1 MKKFWR
7 EQKNWDN
14 LSQFRGNGILA
25 LDRGNDDENTIGFL
39 QSNGYFAVVRQR
51 HERYIFGNA
60 KTIAQNLREAVPAK
74 TILIKNGKNIRGS
87 VRFKLGQMAL
97 AGPIL
102 AVESQFENVSI
113 TLFVTHPNL
122 ACANEKELEK
132 IAQSEAQAY
141 LDRWGIETFFRELK
155 QNFKIEEARPRTF
168 RALNNLFMLS
178 ILAHYFVKDFRS
190 RPSRELSKITKLIK
204 DNFSQ
209 INSKTFSFLQN
220 LRALFCEKSLKFI
233 SVRPKKPPQIAPKQL
248 IFPFYPA

>member
-1 MKKFWR
+1 MHATIINRKQQPENRKTSAEIGRASTR
-7 EQKNWDN
+7 EFI
-14 LSQFRGNGILA
+14 SLA
-25 LDRGNDDENTIGFL
+25 DCTDFMEKCASRVSLF
-39 QSNGYFAVVRQR
+39 YFFT
-51 HERYIFGNA
+51 HN
-60 KTIAQNLREAVPAK
+60 
-74 TILIKNGKNIRGS
+74 
-87 VRFKLGQMAL
+87 
-97 AGPIL
+97 
-102 AVESQFENVSI
+102 
-113 TLFVTHPNL
+113 VTHPNL

-132 IAQSEAQAY
+132 ITQSAAQAY
-141 LDRWGIETFFRELK
+141 LDRWGNETFFRELK

-233 SVRPKKPPQIAPKQL
+233 SVRPKKPPKIAPKQL

>member
-51 HERYIFGNA
+51 HERDIFGNA
-60 KTIAQNLREAVPAK
+60 KTIAQNLREGVPAK
-74 TILIKNGKNIRGS
+74 T
-87 VRFKLGQMAL
+87 
-97 AGPIL
+97 
-102 AVESQFENVSI
+102 
-113 TLFVTHPNL
+113 
-122 ACANEKELEK
+122 
-132 IAQSEAQAY
+132 
-141 LDRWGIETFFRELK
+141 
-155 QNFKIEEARPRTF
+155 
-168 RALNNLFMLS
+168 
-178 ILAHYFVKDFRS
+178 
-190 RPSRELSKITKLIK
+190 K

-233 SVRPKKPPQIAPKQL
+233 SGRPKKPPKISPKQL
-248 IFPFYPA
+248 IFLFYPA

>member
-14 LSQFRGNGILA
+14 LSQFRGNAILA

-51 HERYIFGNA
+51 HERDIFGNA
-60 KTIAQNLREAVPAK
+60 KTIAQNLREGVPAK

-97 AGPIL
+97 TGP
-102 AVESQFENVSI
+102 
-113 TLFVTHPNL
+113 
-122 ACANEKELEK
+122 
-132 IAQSEAQAY
+132 
-141 LDRWGIETFFRELK
+141 
-155 QNFKIEEARPRTF
+155 
-168 RALNNLFMLS
+168 

-233 SVRPKKPPQIAPKQL
+233 SVRPKKPPKIAPKQL

>member
-51 HERYIFGNA
+51 HERDIFGNA
-60 KTIAQNLREAVPAK
+60 KTIAQNLREGVPAK

-102 AVESQFENVSI
+102 A
-113 TLFVTHPNL
+113 
-122 ACANEKELEK
+122 
-132 IAQSEAQAY
+132 
-141 LDRWGIETFFRELK
+141 
-155 QNFKIEEARPRTF
+155 
-168 RALNNLFMLS
+168 
-178 ILAHYFVKDFRS
+178 HYFAKDFRS

-209 INSKTFSFLQN
+209 INSKTLSFLQN

-233 SVRPKKPPQIAPKQL
+233 SGRPKKPPKIAPKQL

>member
-1 MKKFWR
+1 M
-7 EQKNWDN
+7 DAT
-14 LSQFRGNGILA
+14 RGNGILA

-51 HERYIFGNA
+51 HERDIFGNA
-60 KTIAQNLREAVPAK
+60 KTIAQNLREGVPAK
-74 TILIKNGKNIRGS
+74 TILIKNGKNIHGS

-97 AGPIL
+97 TGP
-102 AVESQFENVSI
+102 
-113 TLFVTHPNL
+113 
-122 ACANEKELEK
+122 
-132 IAQSEAQAY
+132 
-141 LDRWGIETFFRELK
+141 
-155 QNFKIEEARPRTF
+155 
-168 RALNNLFMLS
+168 

-190 RPSRELSKITKLIK
+190 RPSRKLSKITKLIK

-233 SVRPKKPPQIAPKQL
+233 SGRPKKPPKIAPKQL

>member
-51 HERYIFGNA
+51 HERDIFGNA
-60 KTIAQNLREAVPAK
+60 KTIAQNLREGVPAK
-74 TILIKNGKNIRGS
+74 TILIKNGKNTRES

-97 AGPIL
+97 TEP
-102 AVESQFENVSI
+102 
-113 TLFVTHPNL
+113 
-122 ACANEKELEK
+122 
-132 IAQSEAQAY
+132 
-141 LDRWGIETFFRELK
+141 
-155 QNFKIEEARPRTF
+155 
-168 RALNNLFMLS
+168 

-233 SVRPKKPPQIAPKQL
+233 SGRPKKPPKIAPKQL

>member
-7 EQKNWDN
+7 EQKKWDN

-51 HERYIFGNA
+51 HERDIFGNA

-74 TILIKNGKNIRGS
+74 T
-87 VRFKLGQMAL
+87 
-97 AGPIL
+97 
-102 AVESQFENVSI
+102 
-113 TLFVTHPNL
+113 
-122 ACANEKELEK
+122 
-132 IAQSEAQAY
+132 
-141 LDRWGIETFFRELK
+141 
-155 QNFKIEEARPRTF
+155 
-168 RALNNLFMLS
+168 
-178 ILAHYFVKDFRS
+178 
-190 RPSRELSKITKLIK
+190 K

-233 SVRPKKPPQIAPKQL
+233 SVRPKKPPKIAPKQL

>member
-1 MKKFWR
+1 MPKALKSR
-7 EQKNWDN
+7 E
-14 LSQFRGNGILA
+14 R
-25 LDRGNDDENTIGFL
+25 
-39 QSNGYFAVVRQR
+39 
-51 HERYIFGNA
+51 
-60 KTIAQNLREAVPAK
+60 VPAK
-74 TILIKNGKNIRGS
+74 TILIKNGKNIHGS

-97 AGPIL
+97 TGPIL
-102 AVESQFENVSI
+102 AVKSQFENVSI

-132 IAQSEAQAY
+132 IAQSAAQAY

-204 DNFSQ
+204 DIFFSNKFKNFFFFA
-209 INSKTFSFLQN
+209 KFTC
-220 LRALFCEKSLKFI
+220 ALL
-233 SVRPKKPPQIAPKQL
+233 
-248 IFPFYPA
+248 